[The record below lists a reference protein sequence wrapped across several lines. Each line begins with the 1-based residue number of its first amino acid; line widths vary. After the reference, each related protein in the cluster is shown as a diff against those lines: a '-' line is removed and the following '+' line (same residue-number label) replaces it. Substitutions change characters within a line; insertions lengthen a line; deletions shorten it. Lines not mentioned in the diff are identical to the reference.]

1 MLFELCPIFLFWS
14 LDSLDG
20 GLKPEINTQMLSQF
34 DNKKRSEPVDSHW
47 CCKYFNKLYNSSLT
61 SLCPISCHIFSAR
74 YPKKYRI
81 GSRCGPFVHT
91 STSSFLNESTSPPGS
106 VVLFQGHESWPW
118 LVWDMTLLSVVLM
131 YQPLSDNGNNSWLT
145 SIQKEIRLVYTLWQ
159 TSIASTRRFAL
170 R

>member
-61 SLCPISCHIFSAR
+61 SLCPISCHIFSAG

-106 VVLFQGHESWPW
+106 VVLTFKGMRVDLDLCGTWPCCQ
-118 LVWDMTLLSVVLM
+118 LYLCISH
-131 YQPLSDNGNNSWLT
+131 YQTMETTVDSHQYRKRSDLY
-145 SIQKEIRLVYTLWQ
+145 IPYDKRQ
-159 TSIASTRRFAL
+159 
-170 R
+170 